1 MIILVICLI
10 VSIIS
15 YIIGRCIDSD
25 EIEISCVFLFICST
39 FIFLL
44 LSVMA
49 ISVHSPYLKQK
60 ELSKYEITYKV
71 IMNSINDDEIATS
84 ILAEDIIEY
93 NNSIIEGRI
102 AMDNEVISFYNYD
115 FYYDLPLIEVEKEEN

>member
-10 VSIIS
+10 VSIVS
-15 YIIGRCIDSD
+15 YIIGRYTDSE
-25 EIEISCVFLFICST
+25 EIEISCGFLFICST

-49 ISVHSPYLKQK
+49 ISAHNSYFKQQ

-102 AMDNEVISFYNYD
+102 AMDNEVISFYNYG
-115 FYYDLPLIEVEKEEN
+115 FYYDLPLIEVEKGEN

>member
-15 YIIGRCIDSD
+15 YIIGHYIDSD
-25 EIEISCVFLFICST
+25 EIEISCGFLFICST

-49 ISVHSPYLKQK
+49 ISAHNSYLKQQ

-84 ILAEDIIEY
+84 ILAKDIIEY

-115 FYYDLPLIEVEKEEN
+115 FYYDLPLIEVEKGEN

>member
-15 YIIGRCIDSD
+15 YIIERYIDSE
-25 EIEISCVFLFICST
+25 EIAISCIFLSIWST

-49 ISVHSPYLKQK
+49 ISAHNSYFKQQ
-60 ELSKYEITYKV
+60 ELSKYEMIYKV
-71 IMNSINDDEIATS
+71 IMNSINDDEIATA
-84 ILAEDIIEY
+84 ILVKDIIEY

-102 AMDNEVISFYNYD
+102 AMDNEVISFYNYN
-115 FYYDLPLIEVEKEEN
+115 FYYDLPLIELEDYE